1 MKIPITKPY
10 IGEEEKRAIAQ
21 VIDSG
26 WVSQG
31 ERVAEFEDKFA
42 AYSGSKYAIAFSSCT
57 AALHSALV
65 VSGIGQKD
73 EVIVPSLSFIAT
85 ANAVVHS
92 GAAPVFVDIDSKT
105 CNIDP
110 EKIERA
116 ITKKTKAIMSV
127 HQMGLPADMDSIKRI
142 ADKHGLIIIEDA
154 ACAVGSE
161 YKGKRIGSHGNSACF
176 SFHPRK
182 IITTGEGGMVTT
194 DNYELS
200 EKLKRFRHHSMS
212 ISPIDRHLARKV
224 VIEVYPEVGYNYRL
238 TDMQAA
244 MGIVQLGKLPFI
256 IEARR
261 KIAEFYN
268 KEFSSISC
276 IKVPKIP
283 GYAYHNYQSYWIE
296 LLAGISLSRDLLMER
311 LLEKGIA
318 TRRGIMAIHMEEA
331 YAGRGGKS
339 KLPATENATK
349 SMFLLPIY
357 PTMTEDEQSY
367 VVESIKEILR

>member
-296 LLAGISLSRDLLMER
+296 LLAGAPLSRDLLMER

-331 YAGRGGKS
+331 YAGRGGKL
-339 KLPATENATK
+339 KLPLTEKATK
-349 SMFLLPIY
+349 STLLLPIY
-357 PTMTEDEQSY
+357 PTMTEGEQSY
-367 VVESIKEILR
+367 IVESIKEILR